1 MKYKIDQAN
10 ETVNIS
16 VTDIEG
22 KSAEVLKAFQDCKD
36 GNCSCKSSEYE
47 KVESFEVKT
56 NSSSVELNIKAKKDE
71 VLDLGEI
78 ENCLQ
83 YTKSNLPE

>member
-1 MKYKIDQAN
+1 MKYEINQAD

-22 KSAEVLKAFQDCKD
+22 KSEKIVKAFQDCKD

-56 NSSSVELNIKAKKDE
+56 NSTAVELSIKSKNNE
-71 VLDLGEI
+71 VIDSIEI
-78 ENCLQ
+78 EYCLEH
-83 YTKSNLPE
+83 TKENLSE